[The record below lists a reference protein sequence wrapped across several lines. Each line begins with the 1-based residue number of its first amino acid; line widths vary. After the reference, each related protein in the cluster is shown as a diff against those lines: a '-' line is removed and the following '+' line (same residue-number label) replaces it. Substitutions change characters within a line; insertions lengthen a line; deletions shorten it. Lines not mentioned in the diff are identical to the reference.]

1 MAWMKLTFKTT
12 PEGKQVYFPWGSFGA
27 GYEVRSDAQEQAIR
41 RYHRIS
47 TVIGLP
53 LILATAA
60 AWRLDAD
67 LLWRLLGLALVA
79 AHLSHYAWQVQQWD
93 NVLHRSTLEL
103 THKEVREQRLAT
115 MSPVLLWFFFGLC
128 LVIALW
134 GIALIV
140 SGWGVGAGFFFL
152 FLFGGFAALFGWM
165 LTTQHRIKQAAAE

>member
-1 MAWMKLTFKTT
+1 
-12 PEGKQVYFPWGSFGA
+12 
-27 GYEVRSDAQEQAIR
+27 
-41 RYHRIS
+41 
-47 TVIGLP
+47 
-53 LILATAA
+53 
-60 AWRLDAD
+60 
-67 LLWRLLGLALVA
+67 
-79 AHLSHYAWQVQQWD
+79 
-93 NVLHRSTLEL
+93 
-103 THKEVREQRLAT
+103 

>member
-27 GYEVRSDAQEQAIR
+27 GYEVRSDAQEAAIR

-53 LILATAA
+53 LVLATAA
-60 AWRLDAD
+60 AWKLDAD

-79 AHLSHYAWQVQQWD
+79 AHLSHYAWQVKQWEK
-93 NVLHRSTLEL
+93 VLPRSTLEL
-103 THKEVREQRLAT
+103 THTEVREARLAT
-115 MSPVLLWFFFGLC
+115 ISPALLWFFFGLC
-128 LVIALW
+128 LLIALG

-140 SGWGVGAGFFFL
+140 SGWGVAGGFLFL
-152 FLFGGFAALFGWM
+152 FLFGGLAAAFGWL
-165 LTTQHRIKQAAAE
+165 LTTQHRIKQTATE